1 MAANG
6 VRPTTPKQEAAMN
19 RKTLALIAAMTG
31 AAVLAPLAANAG
43 EHRHEREHEHRWGGA
58 YMNDRKPYTEAQI
71 KVLAEAYA
79 LRRIGSDAKVTVTPG
94 KQGTYKVSVTDGK
107 GNLLRET
114 RLNEYG
120 FPVMP
125 RGDRH

>member
-1 MAANG
+1 
-6 VRPTTPKQEAAMN
+6 MN
-19 RKTLALIAAMTG
+19 RKTLALIAALTGTAVMT
-31 AAVLAPLAANAG
+31 PLVANAG
-43 EHRHEREHEHRWGGA
+43 EHRHEREHEREHHWRGA

-79 LRRIGSDAKVTVTPG
+79 LRRVGPDAKVTVSAD
-94 KQGTYKVSVTDGK
+94 KQGTYKVSVMDGK

-125 RGDRH
+125 RGERE